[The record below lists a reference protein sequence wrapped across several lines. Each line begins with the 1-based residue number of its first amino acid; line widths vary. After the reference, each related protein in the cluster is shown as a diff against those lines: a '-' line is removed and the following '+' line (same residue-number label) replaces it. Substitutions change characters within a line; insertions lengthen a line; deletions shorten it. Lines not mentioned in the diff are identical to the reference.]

1 MQINN
6 GEEADI
12 VKKPSLFKDFCLEA
26 LLGFSFALL
35 MAMAYF
41 GSGFELEFIYQ
52 GF

>member
-1 MQINN
+1 MQQDHNDNIHFRL
-6 GEEADI
+6 
-12 VKKPSLFKDFCLEA
+12 KSFTFKDYCIEA
-26 LLGFSFALL
+26 FLGFSFALL